1 MTRRDVLKA
10 GTVGLL
16 EPGLARRDVPREVG
30 CGFESRRT
38 AYEPIDIG
46 REPQF
51 LFDLYTVDSTWGLH
65 EKQEL
70 VRRVAHTCRRHP
82 ANPLWPVDYSNP
94 PAHFW
99 ALRDQDGLFR
109 IWYQLNQRIHFPQG
123 RKRGGDAVPPVHG
136 LCAIEGWHRLGA
148 SQP

>member
-1 MTRRDVLKA
+1 MTFENPRRLLSRRDVVKAGTLGLLGWALPGAMLPRDAAADLKA
-10 GTVGLL
+10 GVLPEEPL
-16 EPGLARRDVPREVG
+16 E
-30 CGFESRRT
+30 
-38 AYEPIDIG
+38 IG

-70 VRRVAHTCRRHP
+70 VRRVAHTCRRHA

-99 ALRDQDGLFR
+99 AVRDQDGLFR
-109 IWYQLNQRIHFPQG
+109 IWYQL
-123 RKRGGDAVPPVHG
+123 
-136 LCAIEGWHRLGA
+136 
-148 SQP
+148 